1 MIFIPIR
8 TTQQQMKLVAE
19 KGHWATRDNSMIF
32 SNVVWLMNEKDAL
45 TYHLID
51 DNHNEI
57 KLDKS
62 ITDYIVLEDTD
73 LCSFNS

>member
-1 MIFIPIR
+1 
-8 TTQQQMKLVAE
+8 
-19 KGHWATRDNSMIF
+19 MIF
-32 SNVVWLMNEKDAL
+32 SNVVWLLNEKDAL

-51 DNHNEI
+51 DDHNEI

-73 LCSFNS
+73 LCSFDS

>member
-8 TTQQQMKLVAE
+8 TTRQQMKLVAE

-32 SNVVWLMNEKDAL
+32 SNVVWLLNEKDAY

-51 DNHNEI
+51 DDHNEI

-73 LCSFNS
+73 LCSFDS